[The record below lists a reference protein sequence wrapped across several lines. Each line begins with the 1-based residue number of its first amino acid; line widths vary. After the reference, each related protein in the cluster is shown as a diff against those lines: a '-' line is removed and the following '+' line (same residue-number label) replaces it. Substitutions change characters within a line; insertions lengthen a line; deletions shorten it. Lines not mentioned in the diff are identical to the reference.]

1 MNLIIGMLCGMLAQ
15 FLTFVQLQ
23 GRWKFDWMK
32 DHQWAMILLGLPISY
47 LFMTSVQHMVTHFEG
62 QLWPSR
68 LIGFAVGTIV
78 FTFMSMLW
86 FDEPIN
92 TKTAICLGLS
102 VCILLVQLFWK

>member
-1 MNLIIGMLCGMLAQ
+1 MNLIIGMLLGMTAQ
-15 FLTFVQLQ
+15 ILTFVQLQ

-32 DHQWAMILLGLPISY
+32 ENPGWVVLLGLPISY

-78 FTFMSMLW
+78 FTVMSELW
-86 FDEPIN
+86 FNEPIN
-92 TKTAICLGLS
+92 LKTAVCLGLS